1 MFNYTLLFS
10 DTMNEFVFVLTECET
25 VDVKEECVEEEDPLS
40 ITYNSDRGNW
50 DLTELLIRGNLV

>member
-1 MFNYTLLFS
+1 
-10 DTMNEFVFVLTECET
+10 MNEFVFVLTECET